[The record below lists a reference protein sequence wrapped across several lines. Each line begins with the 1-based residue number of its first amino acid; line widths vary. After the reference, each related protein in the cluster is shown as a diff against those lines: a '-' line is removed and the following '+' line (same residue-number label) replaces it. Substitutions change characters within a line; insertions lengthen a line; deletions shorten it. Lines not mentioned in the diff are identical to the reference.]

1 MIRIRSLDELRS
13 WRGQFATDA
22 TVGFVPT
29 MGALHVGHASL
40 LHASVEQCSV
50 SIASIFVNPLQFN
63 EGADFKRYP
72 RTEDEDCAFLE
83 SYGVQAVYLPEH
95 LDIYP
100 EGYETRVRSGPGGE
114 LYEGDHRPGHF
125 EGMLT
130 VVMKLLQRVQPTH
143 AFFGQKDA
151 QQLWLVRRMAL
162 DLDLQVEVHGCETVR
177 ESDGLA
183 YSSRNAF
190 LSEQQRTYA
199 SAVPQGVFAAQALFQ
214 SGVREVAQIERAFL
228 DALQQYDAID
238 LEYAA
243 VIDDS
248 TFRPAVPGK
257 AADWRLVVAVR
268 IGETRLLDNIELGSV
283 PASR

>member
-1 MIRIRSLDELRS
+1 MIRLRSLDELRD
-13 WRGQFATDA
+13 WRSQLGAA
-22 TVGFVPT
+22 STVGFIPT

-40 LHASVEQCSV
+40 LEASVKECSA

-83 SYGVQAVYLPEH
+83 SYGIEAVYLPDH

-130 VVMKLLQRVQPTH
+130 VVMKLLQRVQPTR
-143 AFFGQKDA
+143 AYFGQKDA
-151 QQLWLVRRMAL
+151 QQLWLVRRMAI
-162 DLDLQVEVHGCETVR
+162 DLDLQVEVCGCETVR
-177 ESDGLA
+177 EADGLA

-190 LSEQQRTYA
+190 LSKAQREIA
-199 SAVPQGVFAAQALFQ
+199 SAVPKGVFAAQAQFR
-214 SGVREVAQIERAFL
+214 SGVREVAQIERAL
-228 DALQQYDAID
+228 LHELEQHDAIE
-238 LEYAA
+238 LEYGA
-243 VIDDS
+243 VIDEA
-248 TFRPAVPGK
+248 TFRPAVPGQ
-257 AADWRLVVAVR
+257 AARWRLVVAVR
-268 IGETRLLDNIELGSV
+268 IGETRLLDNIDLGEV
-283 PASR
+283 PGTR